1 MEEIVKKN
9 YKFNKI
15 IMEKIKK
22 ERLLTGDRPTG
33 KLHLGH
39 YAGSLRHR
47 VLMQDKYESFIMT
60 ADIQALTD
68 NFDNPEKVRKNVFEV
83 AVDNLAV
90 GIDPEISTIFIQ
102 SQIPEI
108 AELTVFYSNLVSV
121 SELERNPT
129 VKNEIQ
135 DKGYIFKDGNVT
147 FGFLGY
153 PVSQAADITFLRA
166 TVVPVGED
174 QKPMI
179 EQTNR
184 IIKKFHKYY
193 GNLFPSPKGVYG
205 ETSRLLGLDGR
216 KMSKSFNNAIYLS
229 DSPEEVLLKIKKS
242 KTDSDTKNLI
252 RFDEIN
258 KPDVSNLMQYYKIAT
273 GKNFNEI
280 ESKFENSTSYK
291 NFKDQLVVELNNF
304 LNPIRE
310 KRKYYENNPDIVWNI
325 LKKGN
330 KKVKR
335 EAKKTMNLIKKQ
347 MKIYYE

>member
-1 MEEIVKKN
+1 
-9 YKFNKI
+9 
-15 IMEKIKK
+15 MEKLIK

-33 KLHLGH
+33 RLHLGH
-39 YAGSLRHR
+39 YVGSLKNR
-47 VLMQDKYESFIMT
+47 VLMQDKYESFIMI

-68 NFDNPEKVRKNVFEV
+68 NFDNPEKIKKNVFEV
-83 AVDNLAV
+83 AVDNLAI
-90 GIDPEISTIFIQ
+90 GIDPKKSTIFIQ

-121 SELERNPT
+121 SELEGNPT
-129 VKNEIQ
+129 VKNEIR
-135 DKGYIFKDGNVT
+135 DKGHIFKNGNVT

-166 TVVPVGED
+166 SIVPVGED
-174 QKPMI
+174 QKPII
-179 EQTNR
+179 EQTNK

-193 GNLFPSPKGVYG
+193 GDLFLYPKVIYG
-205 ETSRLLGLDGR
+205 EISRLSGLDGR

-229 DSPEEVLLKIKKS
+229 DSPKEVLLKIKKA

-258 KPDVSNLMQYYKIAT
+258 KPNISNLMQYYKIAT
-273 GKNFNEI
+273 EKSFDEI
-280 ESKFENSTSYK
+280 ENEFKNSTSYK
-291 NFKDQLVVELNNF
+291 KFKDKLTIKLNNF
-304 LNPIRE
+304 LDPIRK
-310 KRKYYENNPDIVWNI
+310 KREYYENNPDIVWDI

-330 KKVKR
+330 KKVKK
-335 EAKKTMNLIKKQ
+335 EAEITMTLIKKH

>member
-1 MEEIVKKN
+1 
-9 YKFNKI
+9 
-15 IMEKIKK
+15 MEKLKK

-39 YAGSLRHR
+39 YVGSLKNR
-47 VLMQDKYESFIMT
+47 VAMQDKYESFIMI

-68 NFDNPEKVRKNVFEV
+68 NFDNPKKVRENVFEV
-83 AVDNLAV
+83 ALDNLAV
-90 GIDPEISTIFIQ
+90 GVDPQKATIFIQ

-129 VKNEIQ
+129 VKSEIQ
-135 DKGYIFKDGNVT
+135 DKGHIFKDGNVT

-166 TVVPVGED
+166 NVVPVGED

-193 GNLFPSPKGVYG
+193 GDLFPCPKGVYG
-205 ETSRLLGLDGR
+205 KISRLSGLDGR
-216 KMSKSFNNAIYLS
+216 KMSKSFGNAIYLS
-229 DSPEEVLLKIKKS
+229 DSPEEVLSKIKKA

-252 RFDEIN
+252 RFDEKN
-258 KPDVSNLMQYYKIAT
+258 KPNISNLMQYYKIAT
-273 GKNFNEI
+273 GKSFGEI
-280 ESKFENSTSYK
+280 EEEFKKFTSYK
-291 NFKDQLVVELNNF
+291 NFKDKLVIELNNF
-304 LNPIRE
+304 LTPIRE
-310 KRKYYENNPDIVWNI
+310 KRNYYENHPNTVWKI
-325 LKKGN
+325 LEDGN
-330 KKVKR
+330 KKVKK
-335 EAKKTMNLIKKQ
+335 EAEITMNLVKRQ